1 MKIGEKLQ
9 NARKVVDL
17 TQDEVA
23 ERILVSRQTISNWEN
38 EKSYPDIISI
48 IKLSDLYNIS
58 LDDLLK
64 GDQLM
69 MAHLAESTD
78 VVRSNA
84 KLVLTSIVNIV
95 LFVLIIIFNTQIASN
110 RYLLFGLLSFITIT
124 TSLLFYQIV
133 RRF

>member
-9 NARKVVDL
+9 NARKMSNL
-17 TQDEVA
+17 TQDDVA
-23 ERILVSRQTISNWEN
+23 DKILVSRQTISNWEN

-48 IKLSDLYNIS
+48 IKLSDLYHIS

-78 VVRSNA
+78 VVKSNT
-84 KLVLTSIVNIV
+84 KLIVTGLINIV
-95 LFVLIIIFNTQIASN
+95 LFVLLVIFNTQIADN
-110 RYLLFGLLSFITIT
+110 KYLLFGTLSFVTIT